1 LLKRI
6 QDIQIPILTKITVP
20 YIVLAMIIAAG
31 GTFIISQ
38 VIIDSVEER
47 FTNQLIETGL
57 LASEGVVREEED
69 LLEALRLVSHTR
81 GIGELVVARNRS
93 SLNGLVLPT
102 AYNGQVEAVVI
113 LDHRGIELL
122 SLWLN
127 EVTQVYEEFEPSQ
140 PFRQAAF
147 VRKVLTGQVDLAGDK
162 FGGTIDSERGQ
173 FLFIS
178 GPIQT
183 ADGLLVGVALVGR
196 SVEGL
201 ADLIRRDTLAQVS
214 FYGLDGAPLATTLL
228 DGADLSQEVASSVI
242 DFQETNSVSR
252 QLQDGG
258 VGYQE
263 LLASWEV
270 RDGEDLGILGVA
282 LPNRYL
288 VQTSQVTR
296 SNTFVLMTVAL
307 VLVVVVGTLIA
318 TRITRPILELKN
330 AALQVAEGN
339 LDIKVNGQGRDE
351 VAVLAT
357 SFNEMVDSLS
367 RSKRDLLDAYDKTI
381 EGWSRALDLRDHDT
395 EGHSRRVADSSVRL
409 ATRLG
414 LKDPELADLR
424 RGALLHDIG
433 KIAVPDSILLKTGDL
448 TQAEE
453 KIVRQHPIRG
463 KEFMEQIEFLR
474 PAIHVPYSHHERW
487 DGSGY
492 PQGLK
497 GKDIPLAARIFA
509 VVDVW
514 DAITSDRPYR
524 KAMGATEALEII
536 LEGKGT
542 QFDPEVV
549 DAFLKLLSDT
559 LKESKEAV

>member
-1 LLKRI
+1 
-6 QDIQIPILTKITVP
+6 
-20 YIVLAMIIAAG
+20 
-31 GTFIISQ
+31 
-38 VIIDSVEER
+38 
-47 FTNQLIETGL
+47 
-57 LASEGVVREEED
+57 
-69 LLEALRLVSHTR
+69 
-81 GIGELVVARNRS
+81 
-93 SLNGLVLPT
+93 
-102 AYNGQVEAVVI
+102 
-113 LDHRGIELL
+113 
-122 SLWLN
+122 
-127 EVTQVYEEFEPSQ
+127 
-140 PFRQAAF
+140 
-147 VRKVLTGQVDLAGDK
+147 
-162 FGGTIDSERGQ
+162 
-173 FLFIS
+173 
-178 GPIQT
+178 
-183 ADGLLVGVALVGR
+183 
-196 SVEGL
+196 
-201 ADLIRRDTLAQVS
+201 
-214 FYGLDGAPLATTLL
+214 
-228 DGADLSQEVASSVI
+228 
-242 DFQETNSVSR
+242 
-252 QLQDGG
+252 
-258 VGYQE
+258 
-263 LLASWEV
+263 
-270 RDGEDLGILGVA
+270 
-282 LPNRYL
+282 

-351 VAVLAT
+351 VAVLAS

-395 EGHSRRVADSSVRL
+395 EGHSRRVADFSVRL
-409 ATRLG
+409 ATRLA

-492 PQGLK
+492 PQGLT